1 MMSTL
6 RCCYDS
12 LVVHVYYRLSDSKIV
27 VTTSDSLSVLSLPSL
42 DTVYSIPVSNPLLAD
57 SYTGQLMIHYL
68 TEDGP
73 PGTPP
78 KLTYIAQISPEARYD
93 MMIKRQQYTEALAF
107 AKMHSL
113 NTQVCESDIGVVYM
127 LAIHILNMHCMS
139 RKKYFLVKCFILM
152 ALPLH
157 LICYSGIVF
166 F

>member
-6 RCCYDS
+6 LCCYDT
-12 LVVHVYYRLSDSKIV
+12 LVLHVYYRLLDSKIA
-27 VTTSDSLSVLSLPSL
+27 VTTSDSLSVLSLLSL

-57 SYTGQLMIHYL
+57 SYTGQLIIHYL

-73 PGTPP
+73 SGTTP

-93 MMIKRQQYTEALAF
+93 MLIKRQQYTEALAF
-107 AKMHSL
+107 AKKHSL

-127 LAIHILNMHCMS
+127 VAAHELSMHCML
-139 RKKYFLVKCFILM
+139 RLWKKNNTSSIN
-152 ALPLH
+152 
-157 LICYSGIVF
+157 F